1 MALSTSANEGSY
13 VQAISNRWDNALPAN
28 FVRHTPAA
36 TDFDYPVT
44 PYLTAAASLTFIPW
58 EGVSAITVA
67 FPAGTIFWQA
77 TGAGPT
83 PPPPLVWNT
92 AANNWEAETQT
103 WD

>member
-28 FVRHTPAA
+28 FERHTPAA

-67 FPAGTIFWQA
+67 FPAGWVPLRVKQISA
-77 TGAGPT
+77 VSAGD
-83 PPPPLVWNT
+83 VYVGW
-92 AANNWEAETQT
+92 
-103 WD
+103 

>member
-1 MALSTSANEGSY
+1 MALSSSANEGSY

-67 FPAGTIFWQA
+67 FPAGWVPLRVKQISA
-77 TGAGPT
+77 VSAGD
-83 PPPPLVWNT
+83 VYVGW
-92 AANNWEAETQT
+92 
-103 WD
+103 